1 MVKVTENKITIIGD
15 ITFETVAG
23 GTHYYLGQYLA
34 DFGAG
39 VHRIFKDNDGRY
51 CLELIDRGLDVF
63 VVYVDA
69 EGKFIEDDDHPTM
82 FIDEDEWE
90 KEMGR

>member
-1 MVKVTENKITIIGD
+1 MVKVTENKITIID
-15 ITFETVAG
+15 DVIFETESG
-23 GTHYYLGQYLA
+23 GAHYYLGQYLA
-34 DFGAG
+34 DFEAL
-39 VHRIFKDNDGRY
+39 VNKILKDRNGRY
-51 CLELIDRGLDVF
+51 CLELVDRGLDVF

>member
-1 MVKVTENKITIIGD
+1 MVKVTENKITIIDD

-34 DFGAG
+34 DMDGL
-39 VHRIFKDNDGRY
+39 VNRIFKDNDGRW
-51 CLELIDRGLDVF
+51 CLELIERNFDVF

-69 EGKFIEDDDHPTM
+69 EGKFIEDDDHPGM